1 MAYPLR
7 VIRLG
12 LWLLRRERASGEWR
26 VLLLA
31 LIIGV
36 GSVSTTGFL
45 GDRLKRAMSEQGAG
59 FLGADLLVTSPRP
72 IEDWPAPA
80 AATGTLAG
88 SSLATSRALEF
99 ASMVSR
105 GDAFQ
110 LATLRAVDANYPV
123 RGVVRIA
130 ERPFEPGVPR
140 PAQPPPG
147 AIYVEPSLLPLLSAS
162 VGDSVQIGEA
172 TFRIAGLVA
181 EEPGQ
186 LGGVFGLA
194 PRVFLRADEVE
205 RTRVLQPGSRLTY
218 LYQFAGEP
226 DRLAAFGAALKPT
239 LDSTQRLIGSREG
252 IETLRGAFANADR
265 YIQLT
270 ALISLLLSVAAIAIA
285 AHHHALRHYDQA
297 ALLRCFGA
305 TTGQLRTLYA
315 VQLLTLGLLGSL
327 VGVVIGALMQQALA
341 GLILPDAVTRLP
353 SLGLA
358 PVGVAVASGLLALA
372 GAALPALMRLIRVPP
387 LRVLRRDLPPLP
399 VTAWLG
405 AAVSGSAL
413 LGLIAWYAGDVKL
426 VGVFVGAL
434 AALVGVLILLARL
447 ALVAGRGVQRMAHGP
462 LRFGL
467 AQLLRHRFDST
478 LQLGAFTLALFLV
491 ALLALVRSDLIA
503 GWQQQLPPQAP
514 NYFLVN
520 IAPHQQQAV
529 AAYLSQHRLKAS
541 ALYPMV
547 RGRLVSKNGTPIA
560 ETLPEDARDSNT
572 LRRELNLTWTATLPA
587 NNTILAG
594 RWHGERSAAASVKG
608 MPKVGNPLSA
618 KADAEL
624 TPPAGAPLLRSD
636 PSAAPVKGT
645 PAGAPLLRSDPSAA
659 LSVESGM
666 AERLNLAIGDQLAFQ
681 IGDQTIAARITSIRS
696 VKWDS
701 MQPNFFVIFA
711 PGQLDALPAS
721 FIASVY
727 VPPDATGVLPG
738 FVKAFPG
745 ITVLAL
751 DKLIANIEAVFAQII
766 GAIQLLL
773 GFLLAAG
780 MAVVVATLLASL
792 DARQQEAVLLR
803 TLGAQRAYLA
813 KGLWS
818 EFIALGL
825 LAGLLA
831 SACAEIAMA
840 LIADRLFELPLR
852 LHPWLWL
859 ALPLGGALL
868 VGMSGWL
875 TTRHIIRV
883 PPMQSI
889 RALG

>member
-1 MAYPLR
+1 MR
-7 VIRLG
+7 FMRLG
-12 LWLLRRERASGEWR
+12 LWLLRRERSSGEWR

-45 GDRLKRAMSEQGAG
+45 GDRLKRAMGEQGAS
-59 FLGADLLVTSPRP
+59 FLGADLLVTSPRA
-72 IEDWPAPA
+72 IESWPAPSTPNIPA
-80 AATGTLAG
+80 KS
-88 SSLATSRALEF
+88 SSLSTSQALEF
-99 ASMVSR
+99 SSMVAK

-110 LATLRAVDANYPV
+110 LATLRAVDAAYPL
-123 RGVVRIA
+123 RGTVRIA
-130 ERPFEPGVPR
+130 PQPFAESTAR
-140 PAQPPPG
+140 PALPPPG
-147 AIYVEPSLLPLLSAS
+147 AIYVAPDLLPLLSAN

-172 TFRIAGLVA
+172 SFTIAGVVA

-194 PRVFLRADEVE
+194 PRVFMRADEVE
-205 RTRVLQPGSRLTY
+205 RTHVLQPGSRVTY

-226 DRLAAFGAALKPT
+226 DQLTAFSATLKPT

-252 IETLRGAFANADR
+252 VETLRGAFANADR

-285 AHHHALRHYDQA
+285 AHRHALRHYDQA
-297 ALLRCFGA
+297 ALMRCMGA
-305 TTGQLRTLYA
+305 TTAQLRTLYA
-315 VQLLTLGLLGSL
+315 VQLLTLGVLGSL
-327 VGVVIGALMQQALA
+327 IGVAIGALMQQALA
-341 GLILPDAVTRLP
+341 LLILPDAATRLP

-358 PVGVAVASGLLALA
+358 PVGIAVVSGLLALA
-372 GAALPALMRLIRVPP
+372 GASLPALMRLIRVPP

-399 VTAWLG
+399 LGAWIS
-405 AAVSGSAL
+405 AAVSGSTL
-413 LGLIAWYAGDVKL
+413 LLLIAWYAGDAKL

-434 AALVGVLILLARL
+434 AGLVLVLTLLARL
-447 ALVAGRGVQRMAHGP
+447 ALFAGRGVQRLSHGP
-462 LRFGL
+462 VRFGL

-503 GWQQQLPPQAP
+503 GWQQQLPPEAP

-520 IAPHQQQAV
+520 IAPYQQAAV
-529 AAYLSQHRLKAS
+529 ANYLSQHQLKAS
-541 ALYPMV
+541 ELYPMV
-547 RGRLVSKNGTPIA
+547 RGRLTTKNGVPIA
-560 ETLPEDARDSNT
+560 TTLPPELRDSNT

-587 NNTILAG
+587 NNAILSG
-594 RWHGERSAAASVKG
+594 QWHGNPRDSAI
-608 MPKVGNPLSA
+608 
-618 KADAEL
+618 
-624 TPPAGAPLLRSD
+624 
-636 PSAAPVKGT
+636 
-645 PAGAPLLRSDPSAA
+645 
-659 LSVESGM
+659 SVESGM
-666 AERLNLAIGDQLAFQ
+666 AERLNLAVGDTLGFQVGDQILTAP
-681 IGDQTIAARITSIRS
+681 ITSIRS

-711 PGQLDALPAS
+711 PGQLDALPAAA
-721 FIASVY
+721 IASVY
-727 VPPDATGVLPG
+727 VPPGASSMLPG

-745 ITVLAL
+745 VTVLAL
-751 DKLIANIEAVFAQII
+751 DKLIANIEAVFDQII

-780 MAVVVATLLASL
+780 MAVVIATLLASL
-792 DARQQEAVLLR
+792 DARQLEAVLLR

-813 KGLWS
+813 KSLWS
-818 EFIALGL
+818 EFLALGL

-840 LIADRLFELPLR
+840 LISDRLFELPAR

-859 ALPLGGALL
+859 ALPLAGALL

-875 TTRHIIRV
+875 TTRHITRV

>member
-1 MAYPLR
+1 MRFLRKGRCAAAGYPPAYPLR
-7 VIRLG
+7 VLRLG
-12 LWLLRRERASGEWR
+12 LWLLRRERSSGEWR

-31 LIIGV
+31 LVIGV

-45 GDRLKRAMSEQGAG
+45 GDRLKRAMGEQGAS

-72 IEDWPAPA
+72 IESWPALTPTRSR
-80 AATGTLAG
+80 TGAL
-88 SSLATSRALEF
+88 SSSQALEF
-99 ASMVSR
+99 PSMLAK

-110 LATLRAVDANYPV
+110 LATLRAVDAAYPL

-130 ERPFEPGVPR
+130 SQTFAESSPR
-140 PAQPPPG
+140 PAQPLPG
-147 AIYVEPSLLPLLSAS
+147 SIYVAPDLLSLLSAK

-172 TFRIAGLVA
+172 SFTIAGVVA

-194 PRVFLRADEVE
+194 PRVFMRADEIE
-205 RTRVLQPGSRLTY
+205 RTRVLQPGSRVTY

-226 DRLAAFGAALKPT
+226 DQLTAFGAALKPT

-252 IETLRGAFANADR
+252 VETLRGAFANADR

-285 AHHHALRHYDQA
+285 AHRHALRHYDQA
-297 ALLRCFGA
+297 ALLRCMGA
-305 TTGQLRTLYA
+305 TTAQLRTLYA
-315 VQLLTLGLLGSL
+315 AQLLTLGVLGSL
-327 VGVVIGALMQQALA
+327 VGVAVGAMMQQALA
-341 GLILPDAVTRLP
+341 LLILPDAVTRLP
-353 SLGLA
+353 TLGLA
-358 PVGVAVASGLLALA
+358 PVGIAIVSGLLALA
-372 GAALPALMRLIRVPP
+372 GASLPALLRLIRVPP

-399 VTAWLG
+399 LGAWIS
-405 AAVSGSAL
+405 AAVSGTAL
-413 LGLIAWYAGDVKL
+413 LLLIAWYAGDAKL

-434 AALVGVLILLARL
+434 AGLVLVLTLLARL
-447 ALVAGRGVQRMAHGP
+447 ALFAGRGVQRLSHGP
-462 LRFGL
+462 VRFGL
-467 AQLLRHRFDST
+467 TQLLRHRFDST

-491 ALLALVRSDLIA
+491 ALLALVRSDLIE
-503 GWQQQLPPQAP
+503 GWRQQLPPEAP

-529 AAYLSQHRLKAS
+529 ADYLSQHHLKAS
-541 ALYPMV
+541 DIYPMV
-547 RGRLVSKNGTPIA
+547 RGRLTTKNGTPIA
-560 ETLPEDARDSNT
+560 STLPPESRDSNT

-587 NNTILAG
+587 NNAVLAG
-594 RWHGERSAAASVKG
+594 RWHGTRNA
-608 MPKVGNPLSA
+608 
-618 KADAEL
+618 
-624 TPPAGAPLLRSD
+624 
-636 PSAAPVKGT
+636 AAPVKGT
-645 PAGAPLLRSDPSAA
+645 PVGTPARGTPPDTRPSGGLGAAPLLHSDPSTEI
-659 LSVESGM
+659 SVESGM
-666 AERLNLAIGDQLAFQ
+666 AERLNLAVGDTLGFQ
-681 IGDQTIAARITSIRS
+681 IGDQTLAARITSIRS

-711 PGQLDALPAS
+711 PGQLDALPAAS
-721 FIASVY
+721 IASVY
-727 VPPDATGVLPG
+727 VPPGASGMLPG

-751 DKLIANIEAVFAQII
+751 DKLITNIEAVFDQII

-780 MAVVVATLLASL
+780 MAVVIATLLASL

-803 TLGAQRAYLA
+803 TLGAQHAYLA
-813 KGLWS
+813 KSLWS
-818 EFIALGL
+818 EFLALGL

-840 LIADRLFELPLR
+840 LISDRLFELPAR

-859 ALPLGGALL
+859 ALPLAGALL
-868 VGMSGWL
+868 IGMSGWL
-875 TTRHIIRV
+875 TTRHITRV

-889 RALG
+889 RALN

>member
-1 MAYPLR
+1 MRFL
-7 VIRLG
+7 RLG
-12 LWLLRRERASGEWR
+12 LWLLRRERSNGEWR

-45 GDRLKRAMSEQGAG
+45 GDRLKRAMSDQGAG

-72 IEDWPAPA
+72 ITHWP
-80 AATGTLAG
+80 TLP
-88 SSLATSRALEF
+88 SKSRTLKPSPLAMSQALEF
-99 ASMVSR
+99 TSMVAK

-110 LATLRAVDANYPV
+110 LASLRAVDSAYPL
-123 RGVVRIA
+123 RGSVRIA
-130 ERPFEPGVPR
+130 PQPFAASTPR

-147 AIYVEPSLLPLLSAS
+147 SIYVAPDLLPLLSAS
-162 VGDSVQIGEA
+162 VGDRVQIGDA
-172 TFRIAGLVA
+172 RFTIAGVVA

-186 LGGVFGLA
+186 LGGVFGFA
-194 PRVFLRADEVE
+194 PRVFMRADEVE
-205 RTRVLQPGSRLTY
+205 KTRVLQPGSRVTY
-218 LYQFAGEP
+218 LYQFAGKP
-226 DRLAAFGAALKPT
+226 DQVAAFSAALKPT

-252 IETLRGAFANADR
+252 VETLRGAFANADR

-285 AHHHALRHYDQA
+285 AHRHALRHYDQA

-305 TTGQLRTLYA
+305 TTPQLRTLYA

-327 VGVVIGALMQQALA
+327 IGVAIGALMQQALA
-341 GLILPDAVTRLP
+341 LLVLPDAVTRLP
-353 SLGLA
+353 TLGLA
-358 PVGVAVASGLLALA
+358 PVGAAVASGLLALA
-372 GAALPALMRLIRVPP
+372 GASLPALMRLIRVPP

-399 VTAWLG
+399 LTAWLS
-405 AAVSGSAL
+405 AALSGSAL
-413 LGLIAWYAGDVKL
+413 LLLIAWYAGDARL
-426 VGVFVGAL
+426 VGLFVGAL
-434 AALVGVLILLARL
+434 AALVAVLALLARL
-447 ALVAGRGVQRMAHGP
+447 ALFAGRGVQRMAHGP

-503 GWQQQLPPQAP
+503 GWRQQLPPDAP

-520 IAPHQQQAV
+520 IAPFQQQPV
-529 AAYLSQHRLKAS
+529 AAYLAQHHLKAS

-547 RGRLVSKNGTPIA
+547 RGRLTTRNGEPIA
-560 ETLPEDARDSNT
+560 STLPPDARDSNS

-587 NNTILAG
+587 NNVVLSG
-594 RWHGERSAAASVKG
+594 HWHGNRNVPEI
-608 MPKVGNPLSA
+608 
-618 KADAEL
+618 
-624 TPPAGAPLLRSD
+624 
-636 PSAAPVKGT
+636 
-645 PAGAPLLRSDPSAA
+645 
-659 LSVESGM
+659 SVESGM
-666 AERLNLAIGDQLAFQ
+666 AERLHLALGDQLGFRV
-681 IGDQTIAARITSIRS
+681 GDQTISARITSIRS

-721 FIASVY
+721 SIASVY
-727 VPPDATGVLPG
+727 VPPDAASVLPG
-738 FVKAFPG
+738 FVKTFPG
-745 ITVLAL
+745 VTVLAL
-751 DKLIANIEAVFAQII
+751 DKLIANLTAVFDQII

-780 MAVVVATLLASL
+780 MAVVIATLLSSL

-813 KGLWS
+813 TSLWS
-818 EFIALGL
+818 EFLALGL

-840 LIADRLFELPLR
+840 LIAQRLFELPLH
-852 LHPWLWL
+852 LHPWLWI
-859 ALPLGGALL
+859 ALPLAGALL
-868 VGMSGWL
+868 VGTSGWL
-875 TTRHIIRV
+875 TTRHITRV

-889 RALG
+889 RALN

>member
-1 MAYPLR
+1 MSFA
-7 VIRLG
+7 RLG

-45 GDRLKRAMSEQGAG
+45 GDRLKRAMSEQGAS

-72 IEDWPAPA
+72 IEDWPV
-80 AATGTLAG
+80 LAVTK
-88 SSLATSRALEF
+88 SARTASPLARSQALEF
-99 ASMVSR
+99 PSMLAK

-110 LATLRAVDANYPV
+110 LATLRAVDASYPLRGSV
-123 RGVVRIA
+123 RVA
-130 ERPFEPGVPR
+130 DRPFAAGTAR

-147 AIYVEPSLLPLLSAS
+147 MIYVAPDLLPLLSAK
-162 VGDSVQIGEA
+162 VGDRVQIGEA
-172 TFRIAGLVA
+172 RFTIAGIVA

-194 PRVFLRADEVE
+194 PRVFMRADEVAK
-205 RTRVLQPGSRLTY
+205 TRVLQPGSRMTY
-218 LYQFAGEP
+218 LYQFAGDP
-226 DRLAAFGAALKPT
+226 AQLAAFGAALKSR

-252 IETLRGAFANADR
+252 VETLRGAFANADR

-285 AHHHALRHYDQA
+285 AHRHALRHYDQA

-305 TTGQLRTLYA
+305 TTAQLRTLYA

-327 VGVVIGALMQQALA
+327 IGVAIGALMQQALA
-341 GLILPDAVTRLP
+341 LLVLPDAVTRLP

-358 PVGVAVASGLLALA
+358 PVGAAVFSGLLALA
-372 GAALPALMRLIRVPP
+372 GASLPALMRLVRVPP

-399 VTAWLG
+399 AAAWLS
-405 AAVSGSAL
+405 AAISGSAL
-413 LGLIAWYAGDVKL
+413 LLLIAWYAGNARL
-426 VGVFVGAL
+426 IGVFVGAL
-434 AALVGVLILLARL
+434 AGLIAVLALLARL
-447 ALVAGRGVQRMAHGP
+447 ALAAGRVVQKMSHGP
-462 LRFGL
+462 VRFGL

-503 GWQQQLPPQAP
+503 GWRQQLPPDAP
-514 NYFLVN
+514 NYFLIN
-520 IAPHQQQAV
+520 IAPAQQPSV
-529 AAYLSQHRLKAS
+529 AAYLSQHHLKAS

-547 RGRLVSKNGTPIA
+547 RGRLTTRNGTPIA
-560 ETLPEDARDSNT
+560 STLPPDARDANS

-587 NNTILAG
+587 NNAVLAG
-594 RWHGERSAAASVKG
+594 HWHGDRRV
-608 MPKVGNPLSA
+608 
-618 KADAEL
+618 AEI
-624 TPPAGAPLLRSD
+624 
-636 PSAAPVKGT
+636 
-645 PAGAPLLRSDPSAA
+645 
-659 LSVESGM
+659 SVESGM
-666 AERLNLAIGDQLAFQ
+666 AERLHLALGDQLGFQ
-681 IGDQTIAARITSIRS
+681 VGDQTLAARITSIRS

-721 FIASVY
+721 SIASLY
-727 VPPDATGVLPG
+727 VPPDAAGVLPG
-738 FVKAFPG
+738 FIKTFPG

-751 DKLIANIEAVFAQII
+751 DRLIANLEAVFDQII

-780 MAVVVATLLASL
+780 MAVVIATLLASL

-813 KGLWS
+813 KSLWS
-818 EFIALGL
+818 EFLALGL

-840 LIADRLFELPLR
+840 LIAQRLFELPLR
-852 LHPWLWL
+852 LHPWLWI
-859 ALPLGGALL
+859 ALPVAGALL

-875 TTRHIIRV
+875 TTRHITRV

-889 RALG
+889 RALN

>member
-1 MAYPLR
+1 MNFA
-7 VIRLG
+7 RLG

-36 GSVSTTGFL
+36 GSVATTGFL

-59 FLGADLLVTSPRP
+59 FLGADLLVSSPRP
-72 IEDWPAPA
+72 IAGWPQH
-80 AATGTLAG
+80 T
-88 SSLATSRALEF
+88 LATSSAIEF
-99 ASMVSR
+99 TSMVAKD
-105 GDAFQ
+105 DAFQ
-110 LATLRAVDANYPV
+110 LATLRAVDAAYPL
-123 RGVVRIA
+123 RGSVRIA
-130 ERPFEPGVPR
+130 ARPFEPGTVR

-147 AIYVEPSLLPLLSAS
+147 SIYVDASLLPLLNAQ
-162 VGDSVQIGEA
+162 VGDRVQIGE
-172 TFRIAGLVA
+172 TRFSIAGVVA

-194 PRVFLRADEVE
+194 PRVFLRADEMAA
-205 RTRVLQPGSRLTY
+205 TRVLQPGSRVSY
-218 LYQFAGEP
+218 LYQFAGEARP
-226 DRLAAFGAALKPT
+226 LAAFSAALKPT
-239 LDSTQRLIGSREG
+239 LDRTQRLIGSREG
-252 IETLRGAFANADR
+252 VETVRGAFANADR

-285 AHHHALRHYDQA
+285 AHRHALRHYDQA
-297 ALLRCFGA
+297 ALLRCMGA
-305 TTGQLRTLYA
+305 TTAQLRTLYS

-327 VGVVIGALMQQALA
+327 LGVAIGAAMQQVLALMV
-341 GLILPDAVTRLP
+341 LPDAATRLP
-353 SLGLA
+353 ALGIT
-358 PVGVAVASGLLALA
+358 PIGVALVSGLLALA
-372 GAALPALMRLIRVPP
+372 GASLPALMRLIRVSP
-387 LRVLRRDLPPLP
+387 LRVLRRELPPLP
-399 VTAWLG
+399 LAAWISVG
-405 AAVSGSAL
+405 ASATAL
-413 LGLIAWYAGDVKL
+413 LALVTWVAGDAKL
-426 VGVFVGAL
+426 VAVFVGAL
-434 AALVGVLILLARL
+434 AGLTGVLILLARL
-447 ALVAGRGVQRMAHGP
+447 ALLGGQAVQKLSHGP

-478 LQLGAFTLALFLV
+478 VQLGAFTLALFLI
-491 ALLALVRSDLIA
+491 ALLALVRSDLIDSWRA
-503 GWQQQLPPQAP
+503 QLPPDAP

-520 IAPHQQQAV
+520 IAPQQQADV
-529 AAYLSQHRLKAS
+529 AAFLQQHQLQAS

-547 RGRLVSKNGTPIA
+547 RGRLVSKNGSPIA
-560 ETLPEDARDSNT
+560 TTLPPESRNNAS
-572 LRRELNLTWTATLPA
+572 LRRELNLTWTASLPA
-587 NNTILAG
+587 NNAVLAG
-594 RWHGERSAAASVKG
+594 EWHGNQRGAAI
-608 MPKVGNPLSA
+608 
-618 KADAEL
+618 
-624 TPPAGAPLLRSD
+624 
-636 PSAAPVKGT
+636 
-645 PAGAPLLRSDPSAA
+645 
-659 LSVESGM
+659 SVESGM
-666 AERLNLAIGDQLAFQ
+666 AEQLNLAIGDTLGFQ
-681 IGDQTIAARITSIRS
+681 VGDQMLSARIGSIRS

-721 FIASVY
+721 SIASVH
-727 VPPDATGVLPG
+727 VPANQTSVLPG

-751 DKLIANIEAVFAQII
+751 DKVIANIEAVFAQVI

-813 KGLWS
+813 KSLWS

-840 LIADRLFELPLR
+840 LIAHRLFELPVR

-859 ALPLGGALL
+859 ALPAAGALL
-868 VGMSGWL
+868 VGTSGWL
-875 TTRHIIRV
+875 TTRHITRV

-889 RALG
+889 RALN

>member
-1 MAYPLR
+1 MTFL
-7 VIRLG
+7 RLG
-12 LWLLRRERASGEWR
+12 LWLLRRERSSGEWR

-45 GDRLKRAMSEQGAG
+45 GDRLKRAMSDQGAS

-72 IEDWPAPA
+72 IETWP
-80 AATGTLAG
+80 TFSVKKNVLTTR
-88 SSLATSRALEF
+88 SLATSRALEF
-99 ASMVSR
+99 PSMLAK

-110 LATLRAVDANYPV
+110 LATLRAVDAAYPL
-123 RGVVRIA
+123 RGTVRIA
-130 ERPFEPGVPR
+130 DRPFATGTAR

-147 AIYVEPSLLPLLSAS
+147 EIYVAPDLLPLLSAN
-162 VGDSVQIGEA
+162 VGDRVQIGEA
-172 TFRIAGLVA
+172 SFTIAGVVA

-194 PRVFLRADEVE
+194 PRVFMRADEVE
-205 RTRVLQPGSRLTY
+205 KTNVLQPGSRVTH

-226 DRLAAFGAALKPT
+226 DRLTAFIAALKPT

-252 IETLRGAFANADR
+252 VETLRGAFANADR

-285 AHHHALRHYDQA
+285 AHRHALRHYDQA

-305 TTGQLRTLYA
+305 TTAQLRTLYA
-315 VQLLTLGLLGSL
+315 VQLLMLGLLGSL
-327 VGVVIGALMQQALA
+327 LGVAIGAMMQQALA
-341 GLILPDAVTRLP
+341 LLVLPDAATRLP
-353 SLGLA
+353 PLGLA
-358 PVGVAVASGLLALA
+358 PVGAAIASGLLALA
-372 GAALPALMRLIRVPP
+372 GASLPALMRLIRVPP

-399 VTAWLG
+399 LAAWFS

-413 LGLIAWYAGDVKL
+413 LLLIAWYAGDAKL

-434 AALVGVLILLARL
+434 VGLIVVLTLLARL
-447 ALVAGRGVQRMAHGP
+447 ALFAGRGVQRMAHGP
-462 LRFGL
+462 VRFGL

-503 GWQQQLPPQAP
+503 GWRQQLPPQAP

-520 IAPHQQQAV
+520 IAPYQQQPV
-529 AAYLSQHRLKAS
+529 ANFLSQHHLKAS

-547 RGRLVSKNGTPIA
+547 RGRLTTRNGAPIA
-560 ETLPEDARDSNT
+560 STLPPDARDSNS

-587 NNTILAG
+587 NNAVLSG
-594 RWHGERSAAASVKG
+594 HWHGNRNVPEI
-608 MPKVGNPLSA
+608 
-618 KADAEL
+618 
-624 TPPAGAPLLRSD
+624 
-636 PSAAPVKGT
+636 
-645 PAGAPLLRSDPSAA
+645 
-659 LSVESGM
+659 SVESGM
-666 AERLNLAIGDQLAFQ
+666 AERLHLALGDRLGFQ
-681 IGDQTIAARITSIRS
+681 VGDQTVSARITSLRS

-721 FIASVY
+721 SIASVY
-727 VPPDATGVLPG
+727 VPPGAASVLPG
-738 FVKAFPG
+738 FVKTFPG
-745 ITVLAL
+745 VTVLAL
-751 DKLIANIEAVFAQII
+751 DKLIANIEAVFDQII

-780 MAVVVATLLASL
+780 MAVVIATLLASL

-803 TLGAQRAYLA
+803 TLGAQRSYLA
-813 KGLWS
+813 KALWS
-818 EFIALGL
+818 EFLALGW

-840 LIADRLFELPLR
+840 LISDRLFGLPVR

-859 ALPLGGALL
+859 ALPLSGALL

-875 TTRHIIRV
+875 TTRHITRV

-889 RALG
+889 RELG

>member
-1 MAYPLR
+1 MNVL
-7 VIRLG
+7 RLG

-45 GDRLKRAMSEQGAG
+45 GDRLKRAMGEQGAR

-72 IEDWPAPA
+72 IDTWPPHTLR
-80 AATGTLAG
+80 TGT
-88 SSLATSRALEF
+88 ALEF
-99 ASMVSR
+99 SSMVSR
-105 GDAFQ
+105 GEAFQ
-110 LATLRAVDANYPV
+110 LATLRAVDASYPL
-123 RGVVRIA
+123 RGMVRIA
-130 ERPFEPGVPR
+130 ERPFEAGTPR

-147 AIYVEPSLLPLLSAS
+147 SIFVDHALLPLLKTQ
-162 VGDSVQIGEA
+162 VGDTVQIGEA
-172 TFRIAGLVA
+172 TFRIAGIVA

-194 PRVFLRADEVE
+194 PRVFLRADEVAQ
-205 RTRVLQPGSRLTY
+205 TRVLQAGSRLTW

-226 DRLAAFGAALKPT
+226 EPLAAFAAALKPA

-252 IETLRGAFANADR
+252 VETLRGAFANMDR

-285 AHHHALRHYDQA
+285 AHRHALRHYDQA

-305 TTGQLRTLYA
+305 TTAQLRMLYA
-315 VQLLTLGLLGSL
+315 VQLLTLGVLGSL
-327 VGVVIGALMQQALA
+327 SGVAIGAAMQQVLA
-341 GLILPDAVTRLP
+341 GLILPDTLARLP
-353 SLGLA
+353 ALGLA
-358 PVGVAVASGLLALA
+358 PVGIAVVSGLLALA

-387 LRVLRRDLPPLP
+387 LRVLRRELPPLP
-399 VTAWLG
+399 LAAWIS
-405 AAVSGSAL
+405 AAVSGTAML
-413 LGLIAWYAGDVKL
+413 ILIAWYAGDAKL

-434 AALVGVLILLARL
+434 AALVALLMLLARL
-447 ALVAGRGVQRMAHGP
+447 ALLAGHSVQRMAHGP

-491 ALLALVRSDLIA
+491 ALLALVRSDLVA
-503 GWQQQLPPQAP
+503 SWRQQLPPQAP

-520 IAPHQQQAV
+520 IAPQQQDAV
-529 AAYLSQHRLKAS
+529 AAYLAQHRLQAS

-547 RGRLVSKNGTPIA
+547 RGRLVEKNGAPIA
-560 ETLPEDARDSNT
+560 ATLPPGARDDNT
-572 LRRELNLTWTATLPA
+572 LRRELNLTWTAILPA
-587 NNTILAG
+587 SNTVLAG
-594 RWHGERSAAASVKG
+594 RWHGTRSAAGISI
-608 MPKVGNPLSA
+608 
-618 KADAEL
+618 
-624 TPPAGAPLLRSD
+624 
-636 PSAAPVKGT
+636 
-645 PAGAPLLRSDPSAA
+645 
-659 LSVESGM
+659 ESGM
-666 AERLNLAIGDQLAFQ
+666 AERLGLELGDTLGFQVGDQAL
-681 IGDQTIAARITSIRS
+681 TARITSLRS

-711 PGQLDALPAS
+711 PGQLDNFPAS
-721 FIASVY
+721 AIASVY
-727 VPPDATGVLPG
+727 VPPGNSDVLPG
-738 FVKAFPG
+738 FVKTFPG

-751 DKLIANIEAVFAQII
+751 DKLIAHIEAVFAQII

-803 TLGAQRAYLA
+803 TLGAQRAYLV

-825 LAGLLA
+825 LAGLIA
-831 SACAEIAMA
+831 SACADIAMA
-840 LIADRLFELPLR
+840 LIAHRLFELPPR
-852 LHPWLWL
+852 PHPWLWL
-859 ALPLGGALL
+859 ALPVSGALL

-875 TTRHIIRV
+875 TTRSVTRV
-883 PPMQSI
+883 PPLQSM
-889 RALG
+889 RALN

>member
-1 MAYPLR
+1 MIF
-7 VIRLG
+7 IRLG

-72 IEDWPAPA
+72 IADWPALPIENSAPA
-80 AATGTLAG
+80 
-88 SSLATSRALEF
+88 LATSQALEF

-110 LATLRAVDANYPV
+110 LATLRAVDAAYPV

-130 ERPFEPGVPR
+130 DRPFEPGVPR

-172 TFRIAGLVA
+172 SFRIAGVVA

-205 RTRVLQPGSRLTY
+205 TTRVLQPGSRLTY

-226 DRLAAFGAALKPT
+226 DQLAAFGAALKPT

-305 TTGQLRTLYA
+305 TTAQLRTLYA

-327 VGVVIGALMQQALA
+327 AGVVIGALMQQALA

-399 VTAWLG
+399 VAAWLG

-426 VGVFVGAL
+426 VGIFVGAL
-434 AALVGVLILLARL
+434 TALVGVLILLARL

-514 NYFLVN
+514 NHFLVN

-587 NNTILAG
+587 NNVVLAG
-594 RWHGERSAAASVKG
+594 RWHGERSAGNDPSPAPVKG

-624 TPPAGAPLLRSD
+624 APPVGTPLLRSD
-636 PSAAPVKGT
+636 PSAEI
-645 PAGAPLLRSDPSAA
+645 
-659 LSVESGM
+659 SVESGM
-666 AERLNLAIGDQLAFQ
+666 AERLNLAVGDQLGFQ
-681 IGDQTIAARITSIRS
+681 IGDQTLAARITSLRS

-721 FIASVY
+721 AIASVY
-727 VPPDATGVLPG
+727 VPPGATGVLPG

-840 LIADRLFELPLR
+840 LIADRLFDLPLR
-852 LHPWLWL
+852 PHPWLWL
-859 ALPLGGALL
+859 ALPLAGALL

-875 TTRHIIRV
+875 TTRHITRV

>member
-1 MAYPLR
+1 MTFL
-7 VIRLG
+7 RLG

-31 LIIGV
+31 LVIGV

-45 GDRLKRAMSEQGAG
+45 GDRIKRAMSEQGAS

-72 IEDWPAPA
+72 IETWPAHSLR
-80 AATGTLAG
+80 T
-88 SSLATSRALEF
+88 SSALEF

-110 LATLRAVDANYPV
+110 LATLRAVDAAYPL
-123 RGVVRIA
+123 RGSVRIA
-130 ERPFEPGVPR
+130 ERPFEAGAPR
-140 PAQPPPG
+140 PALPPPG
-147 AIYVEPSLLPLLSAS
+147 AVYADQELLTLLNAQ
-162 VGDSVQIGEA
+162 VGDAVQIGEA
-172 TFRIAGLVA
+172 TFRIAGVVI

-186 LGGVFGLA
+186 LGGVFGFA
-194 PRVFLRADEVE
+194 PRVFMRTDEVAQ
-205 RTRVLQPGSRLTY
+205 TKVLQPGSRLTY
-218 LYQFAGEP
+218 LYQFSGEP
-226 DRLAAFGAALKPT
+226 ARLAAFSGALKT
-239 LDSTQRLIGSREG
+239 RLDSTQRLIGSREG
-252 IETLRGAFANADR
+252 VETLRGAFSNADR
-265 YIQLT
+265 YLQLT

-285 AHHHALRHYDQA
+285 AHRHALRHYDQA
-297 ALLRCFGA
+297 ALMRCMGA
-305 TTGQLRTLYA
+305 TTAQLRVLYA

-327 VGVVIGALMQQALA
+327 AGVAIGALMQQALA
-341 GLILPDAVTRLP
+341 GLILPEAFTRLP
-353 SLGLA
+353 ALGAA
-358 PVGVAVASGLLALA
+358 PVGVAIVSGLLALT
-372 GAALPALMRLIRVPP
+372 GASLPALMRLIRVPP

-399 VTAWLG
+399 VAAWIS

-413 LGLIAWYAGDVKL
+413 LVLIAWYAGDAKL
-426 VGVFVGAL
+426 VGIFVGAL
-434 AALVGVLILLARL
+434 LALVAVLIGLARL
-447 ALVAGRGVQRMAHGP
+447 ALVAGRAVQKISYGP

-467 AQLLRHRFDST
+467 AQMLRHRLDST

-491 ALLALVRSDLIA
+491 ALLALVRSDLVD
-503 GWQQQLPPQAP
+503 GWRQQLPPQAP
-514 NYFLVN
+514 NHFLVN
-520 IAPHQQQAV
+520 IAPQQQAAV

-541 ALYPMV
+541 TLYPMV
-547 RGRLVSKNGTPIA
+547 RGRLVSTDGQPIA
-560 ETLPEDARDSNT
+560 GTLPPEKRDSNT

-587 NNTILAG
+587 NNAVLAG
-594 RWHGERSAAASVKG
+594 RWHGERRG
-608 MPKVGNPLSA
+608 P
-618 KADAEL
+618 EI
-624 TPPAGAPLLRSD
+624 
-636 PSAAPVKGT
+636 
-645 PAGAPLLRSDPSAA
+645 
-659 LSVESGM
+659 SVESGM
-666 AERLNLAIGDQLAFQ
+666 AERLNLALGDTLGFQ
-681 IGDQTIAARITSIRS
+681 VGDQTLAARITSIRS

-711 PGQLDALPAS
+711 PGQLDDLPAS
-721 FIASVY
+721 SIASVY
-727 VPPDATGVLPG
+727 VPPGATGVLPG
-738 FVKAFPG
+738 FVKTFPG

-818 EFIALGL
+818 EFIALGV

-831 SACAEIAMA
+831 SVCAEIAMA
-840 LIADRLFELPLR
+840 LIADRLFDLPLR

-859 ALPLGGALL
+859 ALPTAGALL

-875 TTRHIIRV
+875 TTRHITRV

-889 RALG
+889 RELG

>member
-1 MAYPLR
+1 MRFLG
-7 VIRLG
+7 LG
-12 LWLLRRERASGEWR
+12 LWLLLRERASGEWR

-36 GSVSTTGFL
+36 GSVATTGFL
-45 GDRLKRAMSEQGAG
+45 GDRLKRAMSEQGAS

-72 IEDWPAPA
+72 ITTWPTTP
-80 AATGTLAG
+80 TKKGRLETRP
-88 SSLATSRALEF
+88 LATSQALEF
-99 ASMVSR
+99 TSMVAK

-110 LATLRAVDANYPV
+110 LATLRAVDAAYPL
-123 RGVVRIA
+123 RGSVRIA
-130 ERPFEPGVPR
+130 PRPFAASTPQ

-147 AIYVEPSLLPLLSAS
+147 AIFVAPDVLPLLSAS
-162 VGDSVQIGEA
+162 VGDRVQIGEA
-172 TFRIAGLVA
+172 QFTIAGVVA

-194 PRVFLRADEVE
+194 PRVFLRADEVAQ
-205 RTRVLQPGSRLTY
+205 TRVLQPGSRVTY
-218 LYQFAGEP
+218 LYEFAGEP
-226 DRLAAFGAALKPT
+226 EQLTAFSAALKPA

-252 IETLRGAFANADR
+252 VETLRGAFANADR

-285 AHHHALRHYDQA
+285 AHRHALRHYDQA

-305 TTGQLRTLYA
+305 TTAQLRTLYA

-327 VGVVIGALMQQALA
+327 LGVAIGAMMQQALA
-341 GLILPDAVTRLP
+341 LLVLPDAATRLP
-353 SLGLA
+353 ALGLA
-358 PVGVAVASGLLALA
+358 PVGVAIVSGLLALA
-372 GAALPALMRLIRVPP
+372 GASLPALVRLIRVPP

-399 VTAWLG
+399 VGAWIS

-413 LGLIAWYAGDVKL
+413 LLLIAWYAGDAKL

-434 AALVGVLILLARL
+434 AGLIAVLALLARL
-447 ALVAGRGVQRMAHGP
+447 ALFAGRGVQRMAHGP
-462 LRFGL
+462 VRFGL

-503 GWQQQLPPQAP
+503 GWRQQLPPQAP

-520 IAPHQQQAV
+520 IAPYQQEAV
-529 AAYLSQHRLKAS
+529 AAYLSQHHLKAS

-547 RGRLVSKNGTPIA
+547 RGRLTTKNGAPIA
-560 ETLPEDARDSNT
+560 STLPEDMRDSNT

-587 NNTILAG
+587 NNTVLAG
-594 RWHGERSAAASVKG
+594 HWHGNRRAAAPVKG
-608 MPKVGNPLSA
+608 MPKAGNPLSA

-624 TPPAGAPLLRSD
+624 APPAGAPLLRSD
-636 PSAAPVKGT
+636 PSAEI
-645 PAGAPLLRSDPSAA
+645 
-659 LSVESGM
+659 SVESGM
-666 AERLNLAIGDQLAFQ
+666 AERLNLVVGDQLGFQ
-681 IGDQTIAARITSIRS
+681 VGDQSLAGRITSLRS

-711 PGQLDALPAS
+711 PGQLDNLPAS
-721 FIASVY
+721 AIASVY
-727 VPPDATGVLPG
+727 VPPGKTNILPG
-738 FVKAFPG
+738 FVRTFPG

-751 DKLIANIEAVFAQII
+751 DKLIANIEAVFDQII

-780 MAVVVATLLASL
+780 MAVVIATLLASL

-818 EFIALGL
+818 EFLALGL

-840 LIADRLFELPLR
+840 LIGDRLFDLPVR
-852 LHPWLWL
+852 LHPWLWFV
-859 ALPLGGALL
+859 LPLAGALL

-875 TTRHIIRV
+875 TTRHITRV

-889 RALG
+889 RALN

>member
-1 MAYPLR
+1 MNF
-7 VIRLG
+7 VRLG

-36 GSVSTTGFL
+36 GSVATTGFL
-45 GDRLKRAMSEQGAG
+45 GDRLKRAMSEQGAS
-59 FLGADLLVTSPRP
+59 FLGADLLVSSPRP
-72 IEDWPAPA
+72 ITRWPQH
-80 AATGTLAG
+80 TLTT
-88 SSLATSRALEF
+88 SSAIEF
-99 ASMVSR
+99 TSMVAK

-110 LATLRAVDANYPV
+110 LATLRAVDAAYPL
-123 RGVVRIA
+123 RGSVRIA
-130 ERPFEPGVPR
+130 ARPFEPGTAR

-147 AIYVEPSLLPLLSAS
+147 AIYVDASLLPLLNAQ
-162 VGDSVQIGEA
+162 VGDRVQIGE
-172 TFRIAGLVA
+172 THFTIAGVVA

-194 PRVFLRADEVE
+194 PRVFLRADAVAQ
-205 RTRVLQPGSRLTY
+205 TRVLQPGSRVSY
-218 LYQFAGEP
+218 LYQFAGDTQP
-226 DRLAAFGAALKPT
+226 LAAFSAALKPT
-239 LDSTQRLIGSREG
+239 LDSTQRRIGSREG
-252 IETLRGAFANADR
+252 VETLRGAFVNADR

-285 AHHHALRHYDQA
+285 AHRHALRHYDQA
-297 ALLRCFGA
+297 ALLRCMGA
-305 TTGQLRTLYA
+305 TTAQLRTLYA

-327 VGVVIGALMQQALA
+327 LGVAIGAAMQHVLALML
-341 GLILPDAVTRLP
+341 LPDAAARLP
-353 SLGLA
+353 ALGAA
-358 PVGVAVASGLLALA
+358 PVGAAMVSGLLALA
-372 GAALPALMRLIRVPP
+372 GASLPALMRLIRVSP
-387 LRVLRRDLPPLP
+387 LRVLRRELPPLP
-399 VTAWLG
+399 LAAWISMT
-405 AAVSGSAL
+405 VSGSAL
-413 LGLIAWYAGDVKL
+413 LMLIAWYAGDVRL

-434 AALVGVLILLARL
+434 TGLVGVLILLARL
-447 ALVAGRGVQRMAHGP
+447 ALLGGRLVQRMSHGP

-478 LQLGAFTLALFLV
+478 VQLGAFTLALFLV

-503 GWQQQLPPQAP
+503 SWRAQLPPDAP

-520 IAPHQQQAV
+520 IAPQQQAAV
-529 AAYLSQHRLKAS
+529 ASFLTQHRLQAS

-547 RGRLVSKNGTPIA
+547 RGRLVSKNGSPIA
-560 ETLPEDARDSNT
+560 ATLPPESRNNPS

-587 NNTILAG
+587 NNTVLAG
-594 RWHGERSAAASVKG
+594 HWHGERRAAA
-608 MPKVGNPLSA
+608 
-618 KADAEL
+618 EI
-624 TPPAGAPLLRSD
+624 
-636 PSAAPVKGT
+636 
-645 PAGAPLLRSDPSAA
+645 
-659 LSVESGM
+659 SVESGM
-666 AERLNLAIGDQLAFQ
+666 AEQLNLAVGDTLGFQ
-681 IGDQTIAARITSIRS
+681 VGDQTLTARISSIRS

-721 FIASVY
+721 SIASVH
-727 VPPDATGVLPG
+727 VPAGKASVLPR

-780 MAVVVATLLASL
+780 MAVVIATLLASL

-813 KGLWS
+813 KSLWS

-840 LIADRLFELPLR
+840 LIAHRLFELPVR

-859 ALPLGGALL
+859 ALPTAGALL
-868 VGMSGWL
+868 VGTSGWL
-875 TTRHIIRV
+875 TTRHITRV

-889 RALG
+889 RALN

>member
-1 MAYPLR
+1 MNF
-7 VIRLG
+7 VRLG

-36 GSVSTTGFL
+36 GSVATTGFL
-45 GDRLKRAMSEQGAG
+45 GDRLKRAMSEQGAS
-59 FLGADLLVTSPRP
+59 FLGADLLVSSPRP
-72 IEDWPAPA
+72 ITRWPQH
-80 AATGTLAG
+80 TLTT
-88 SSLATSRALEF
+88 SSAIEF
-99 ASMVSR
+99 TSMVAK

-110 LATLRAVDANYPV
+110 LATLRAVDAAYPL
-123 RGVVRIA
+123 RGSVRIA
-130 ERPFEPGVPR
+130 ARPFEPGTAR

-147 AIYVEPSLLPLLSAS
+147 AIYVDASLLPLLNAQ
-162 VGDSVQIGEA
+162 VGDRVQIGE
-172 TFRIAGLVA
+172 THFTIAGVVA

-194 PRVFLRADEVE
+194 PRVFLRADAVAQ
-205 RTRVLQPGSRLTY
+205 TRVLQPGSRVSY
-218 LYQFAGEP
+218 LYQFAGDAQP
-226 DRLAAFGAALKPT
+226 LAAFSAALKPT

-252 IETLRGAFANADR
+252 VETLRGAFVNADR

-285 AHHHALRHYDQA
+285 AHRHALRHYDQA
-297 ALLRCFGA
+297 ALLRCMGA
-305 TTGQLRTLYA
+305 TTAQLRTLYA

-327 VGVVIGALMQQALA
+327 LGVAIGAAMQHVLALML
-341 GLILPDAVTRLP
+341 LPDAAARLP
-353 SLGLA
+353 ALGAA
-358 PVGVAVASGLLALA
+358 PVGAAMVSGLLALA
-372 GAALPALMRLIRVPP
+372 GASLPALMRLIRVSP
-387 LRVLRRDLPPLP
+387 LRVLRRELPPLP
-399 VTAWLG
+399 LAAWISMT
-405 AAVSGSAL
+405 VSGSAL
-413 LGLIAWYAGDVKL
+413 LMLIAWYAGDARL

-434 AALVGVLILLARL
+434 TGLVGVLILLARL
-447 ALVAGRGVQRMAHGP
+447 ALLGGRLVQRMSHGP

-478 LQLGAFTLALFLV
+478 VQLGAFTLALFLV

-503 GWQQQLPPQAP
+503 SWRAQLPPDAP

-520 IAPHQQQAV
+520 IAPQQQAAV
-529 AAYLSQHRLKAS
+529 ASFLTQHRLQAS

-547 RGRLVSKNGTPIA
+547 RGRLVSKNGSPIA
-560 ETLPEDARDSNT
+560 ATLPPESRNNPS

-587 NNTILAG
+587 NNTVLAG
-594 RWHGERSAAASVKG
+594 HWHGERRAAA
-608 MPKVGNPLSA
+608 
-618 KADAEL
+618 EI
-624 TPPAGAPLLRSD
+624 
-636 PSAAPVKGT
+636 
-645 PAGAPLLRSDPSAA
+645 
-659 LSVESGM
+659 SVESGM
-666 AERLNLAIGDQLAFQ
+666 AEQLNLVVGDTLGFQ
-681 IGDQTIAARITSIRS
+681 VGDQTLTARISSIRS

-721 FIASVY
+721 SIASVH
-727 VPPDATGVLPG
+727 VPAGKASVLPR

-780 MAVVVATLLASL
+780 MAVVIATLLASL

-813 KGLWS
+813 KSLWS

-840 LIADRLFELPLR
+840 LIAHRLFELPVR

-859 ALPLGGALL
+859 ALPTAGALL
-868 VGMSGWL
+868 VGTSGWL
-875 TTRHIIRV
+875 TTRHITRV

-889 RALG
+889 RALN

>member
-1 MAYPLR
+1 MRFLK
-7 VIRLG
+7 LG
-12 LWLLRRERASGEWR
+12 LWLLRRERSSGEWR

-45 GDRLKRAMSEQGAG
+45 GDRLKRAMSEQGAR

-72 IEDWPAPA
+72 IEAWPMH
-80 AATGTLAG
+80 GLR
-88 SSLATSRALEF
+88 TSHALEF

-110 LATLRAVDANYPV
+110 LATLRAVDAAYPL
-123 RGVVRIA
+123 RGTVRIA
-130 ERPFEPGVPR
+130 GRPFEPGTAR

-147 AIYVEPSLLPLLSAS
+147 AIHVDPQLLPLLNAQ
-162 VGDSVQIGEA
+162 VGDTVQIGAA
-172 TFRIAGLVA
+172 TFRIAGVVT

-205 RTRVLQPGSRLTY
+205 RTRVLQPGSRLSY
-218 LYQFAGEP
+218 LYQFAG
-226 DRLAAFGAALKPT
+226 DAQSLDAFIATLKPA

-252 IETLRGAFANADR
+252 VETLRGAFANMDK

-285 AHHHALRHYDQA
+285 AHRHALRHYDQA

-305 TTGQLRTLYA
+305 TTAQLRTLYA
-315 VQLLTLGLLGSL
+315 VQLLTLGLLGSVL
-327 VGVVIGALMQQALA
+327 GVAIGAVMQQVLA
-341 GLILPDAVTRLP
+341 GLILPDTLARLP

-358 PVGVAVASGLLALA
+358 PVGIAVVSGLLALA

-399 VTAWLG
+399 LSAWIG
-405 AAVSGSAL
+405 AAVSGSIL
-413 LGLIAWYAGDVKL
+413 LALIAWYAGDAKL
-426 VGVFVGAL
+426 VGGFVGAL
-434 AALVGVLILLARL
+434 AALAGVLMLLARL
-447 ALVAGRGVQRMAHGP
+447 ALLAGRGVQTLSHGP

-491 ALLALVRSDLIA
+491 ALLALVRSDLVA
-503 GWQQQLPPQAP
+503 SWRQQLPPQAP

-520 IAPHQQQAV
+520 IAPQQQDAV
-529 AAYLSQHRLKAS
+529 AAHLAQHRLQAS
-541 ALYPMV
+541 AIYPMV
-547 RGRLVSKNGTPIA
+547 RGRLVEKNGRPIA
-560 ETLPEDARDSNT
+560 DTLPPEARDSNT

-587 NNTILAG
+587 NNVVLSG
-594 RWHGERSAAASVKG
+594 SWHGERHAA
-608 MPKVGNPLSA
+608 
-618 KADAEL
+618 DI
-624 TPPAGAPLLRSD
+624 
-636 PSAAPVKGT
+636 
-645 PAGAPLLRSDPSAA
+645 
-659 LSVESGM
+659 SVESGM
-666 AERLNLAIGDQLAFQ
+666 AERLHLALGDTLGFQ
-681 IGDQTIAARITSIRS
+681 IGDQTLAARITSIRS

-711 PGQLDALPAS
+711 PGQLDHLPAS
-721 FIASVY
+721 AIASVY
-727 VPPDATGVLPG
+727 VPPDKSEVLPG
-738 FVKAFPG
+738 FVKTFPG

-803 TLGAQRAYLA
+803 TLGAQRAWLA

-840 LIADRLFELPLR
+840 LLANRLFDLPPR

-859 ALPLGGALL
+859 ALPLAGALL

-875 TTRHIIRV
+875 TTRHITRV

>member
-1 MAYPLR
+1 MKFLK
-7 VIRLG
+7 LG
-12 LWLLRRERASGEWR
+12 LWLLQRERTSGEWR

-31 LIIGV
+31 LVIGV

-45 GDRLKRAMSEQGAG
+45 GDRLKRAMSEQGAS
-59 FLGADLLVTSPRP
+59 FLGADLLVTSPHP
-72 IEDWPAPA
+72 IESWP
-80 AATGTLAG
+80 GLIDH
-88 SSLATSRALEF
+88 SLATSQALEF
-99 ASMVSR
+99 PSMLAR

-110 LATLRAVDANYPV
+110 LATVRAVDAAYPL
-123 RGVVRIA
+123 RGSVRIA
-130 ERPFEPGVPR
+130 PQAFAPSTPR

-147 AIYVEPSLLPLLSAS
+147 SIYIAPDLLPLLEAK
-162 VGDSVQIGEA
+162 VGDRVQIGEA
-172 TFRIAGLVA
+172 SFSIAGVVA

-194 PRVFLRADEVE
+194 PRVFLRADEVAQ
-205 RTRVLQPGSRLTY
+205 THVLQPGSRVSY
-218 LYQFAGEP
+218 LYQFAGQPEQ
-226 DRLAAFGAALKPT
+226 LAAFSAALKPT
-239 LDSTQRLIGSREG
+239 LDSTQRLIGSRDG
-252 IETLRGAFANADR
+252 ADTLRGAFANADR

-285 AHHHALRHYDQA
+285 AHRHALRHYDQA

-305 TTGQLRTLYA
+305 TSGQLRTLYA
-315 VQLLTLGLLGSL
+315 VQLLTLGVLGSL
-327 VGVVIGALMQQALA
+327 LGVAIGALMQQVLAALV
-341 GLILPDAVTRLP
+341 LPDAATRLP
-353 SLGLA
+353 TLGLA
-358 PVGVAVASGLLALA
+358 PVGAAIVSGLLALA
-372 GAALPALMRLIRVPP
+372 GASLPALMRLIRVSP

-399 VTAWLG
+399 LGAWLS
-405 AAVSGSAL
+405 AALSGSAL
-413 LGLIAWYAGDVKL
+413 LLLITWYAGDARL
-426 VGVFVGAL
+426 VAMFVGAL
-434 AALVGVLILLARL
+434 GGLIVVLILLARL
-447 ALVAGRGVQRMAHGP
+447 ALFAGRGVQKMSHGP

-491 ALLALVRSDLIA
+491 ALLALVRSDLVSS
-503 GWQQQLPPQAP
+503 WRQQLPPEAP

-520 IAPHQQQAV
+520 IAPYQQQPV
-529 AAYLSQHRLKAS
+529 ATYLSQHRLKAS

-547 RGRLVSKNGTPIA
+547 RGRLTTKNGAPIA
-560 ETLPEDARDSNT
+560 STLPPEARDSNS
-572 LRRELNLTWTATLPA
+572 LRRELNLTWTAELPA
-587 NNTILAG
+587 NNAVLTG
-594 RWHGERSAAASVKG
+594 TWH
-608 MPKVGNPLSA
+608 
-618 KADAEL
+618 D
-624 TPPAGAPLLRSD
+624 D
-636 PSAAPVKGT
+636 HPSPEI
-645 PAGAPLLRSDPSAA
+645 
-659 LSVESGM
+659 SVESGM
-666 AERLNLAIGDQLAFQ
+666 AERLNLALGDTLGFQVGDQA
-681 IGDQTIAARITSIRS
+681 IAARITSIRS

-711 PGQLDALPAS
+711 PGQLDNLPAS
-721 FIASVY
+721 SIASVY
-727 VPPDATGVLPG
+727 VPPDTSGMLPG

-745 ITVLAL
+745 VTVLAL
-751 DKLIANIEAVFAQII
+751 DKLIANIEAVFDQII

-780 MAVVVATLLASL
+780 MAVVIATLLASL

-813 KGLWS
+813 KSLWS
-818 EFIALGL
+818 EFLVLGL

-840 LIADRLFELPLR
+840 LISDRLFELPAR

-859 ALPLGGALL
+859 VLPLAGSLL

-875 TTRHIIRV
+875 TTRHITRV

>member
-1 MAYPLR
+1 MIYL
-7 VIRLG
+7 RLG

-45 GDRLKRAMSEQGAG
+45 GDRLKRAMSEQGAS

-72 IEDWPAPA
+72 IETWPAPSVKNSKLK
-80 AATGTLAG
+80 T
-88 SSLATSRALEF
+88 SSLATSQALEF
-99 ASMVSR
+99 SSMVAK

-110 LATLRAVDANYPV
+110 LATLRAVDAAYPL
-123 RGVVRIA
+123 RGTVRIA
-130 ERPFEPGVPR
+130 DRPFAAGTPR

-162 VGDSVQIGEA
+162 VGDRVQIGEA
-172 TFRIAGLVA
+172 HFTIAGVVA

-186 LGGVFGLA
+186 LGGVFGFA

-205 RTRVLQPGSRLTY
+205 QTRVLQPGSRLTY
-218 LYQFAGEP
+218 LYQFAGAP
-226 DRLAAFGAALKPT
+226 DQLAAFSAALKST

-252 IETLRGAFANADR
+252 VETLRGAFANADR

-285 AHHHALRHYDQA
+285 AHRHALRHYDQA
-297 ALLRCFGA
+297 ALMRCFGA
-305 TTGQLRTLYA
+305 TTAQLRTLYA

-327 VGVVIGALMQQALA
+327 IGVAIGALMQQALA

-358 PVGVAVASGLLALA
+358 PVGVAVVSGLLALA
-372 GAALPALMRLIRVPP
+372 GASLPALMRLIRVPP

-399 VTAWLG
+399 VAAWIS

-413 LGLIAWYAGDVKL
+413 LVLIAWYAGDAKL

-434 AALVGVLILLARL
+434 AGLIGVLTLLARL

-462 LRFGL
+462 VRFGL

-503 GWQQQLPPQAP
+503 GWRQQLPPQAP

-520 IAPHQQQAV
+520 IAPHQQEAV

-541 ALYPMV
+541 TLYPMV

-560 ETLPEDARDSNT
+560 ETLPEDARDTNT
-572 LRRELNLTWTATLPA
+572 LRRELNLTWTAILPA
-587 NNTILAG
+587 NNAVLAG
-594 RWHGERSAAASVKG
+594 RWHGDQRAA
-608 MPKVGNPLSA
+608 
-618 KADAEL
+618 EI
-624 TPPAGAPLLRSD
+624 
-636 PSAAPVKGT
+636 
-645 PAGAPLLRSDPSAA
+645 
-659 LSVESGM
+659 SVESGM
-666 AERLNLAIGDQLAFQ
+666 AERLNLVVGDQLAFQ
-681 IGDQTIAARITSIRS
+681 VGDQTLAARITSIRS

-721 FIASVY
+721 SIASVY
-727 VPPDATGVLPG
+727 VPPNAAGVLPG
-738 FVKAFPG
+738 FVKTFPG

-751 DKLIANIEAVFAQII
+751 DKLIANIEAVFDRII

-780 MAVVVATLLASL
+780 MAVVIATLLASL

-840 LIADRLFELPLR
+840 LIANRLFELPLH

-859 ALPLGGALL
+859 ALPLAGALL

-875 TTRHIIRV
+875 TTRHITRV

-889 RALG
+889 RELG

>member
-1 MAYPLR
+1 MTFL
-7 VIRLG
+7 RLG

-31 LIIGV
+31 LVIGV

-45 GDRLKRAMSEQGAG
+45 GDRIKRAMSEQGAR

-72 IEDWPAPA
+72 IDAWPGHALR
-80 AATGTLAG
+80 T
-88 SSLATSRALEF
+88 SSALEF

-110 LATLRAVDANYPV
+110 LATLRAVDPAYPL
-123 RGVVRIA
+123 RGEVRIA
-130 ERPFEPGVPR
+130 DRPFEAGSPR
-140 PAQPPPG
+140 PAMPLPG
-147 AIYVEPSLLPLLSAS
+147 TVYADPELLTLLNAQA
-162 VGDSVQIGEA
+162 GDAVLIGEA
-172 TFRIAGLVA
+172 SFRIAGVVV

-186 LGGVFGLA
+186 LAGVFGFA
-194 PRVFLRADEVE
+194 PRVFLRADDVAQ
-205 RTRVLQPGSRLTY
+205 TRVLQPGSRLTY

-226 DRLAAFGAALKPT
+226 EPLAAFADALKT
-239 LDSTQRLIGSREG
+239 RLDSTQRLMGSREG
-252 IETLRGAFANADR
+252 VETLRGAFANADR
-265 YIQLT
+265 YLQLT

-285 AHHHALRHYDQA
+285 AHRHALRHYDQA
-297 ALLRCFGA
+297 ALLRCMGA
-305 TTGQLRTLYA
+305 TTAQLRTLYA
-315 VQLLTLGLLGSL
+315 VQLLTLGLLGS
-327 VGVVIGALMQQALA
+327 VAGVAIGALMQQALA
-341 GLILPDAVTRLP
+341 GLILPESVARLP
-353 SLGLA
+353 SLGAA
-358 PVGVAVASGLLALA
+358 PVGVAVVSGLLALT
-372 GAALPALMRLIRVPP
+372 GASLPALMRLIRVPP

-399 VTAWLG
+399 VAAWISAL
-405 AAVSGSAL
+405 VSGSAL
-413 LGLIAWYAGDVKL
+413 LILIAWYAGDARL
-426 VGVFVGAL
+426 VGIFVGAL
-434 AALVGVLILLARL
+434 VALVGVLVLLARL
-447 ALVAGRGVQRMAHGP
+447 ALMAGRGVQKISYGP

-491 ALLALVRSDLIA
+491 ALLALVRSDLVD
-503 GWQQQLPPQAP
+503 GWRQQLPENAP

-520 IAPHQQQAV
+520 IAPHQQDAV
-529 AAYLSQHRLKAS
+529 AAYLSQHRLGAS

-547 RGRLVSKNGTPIA
+547 RGRLVSKDGVAIA
-560 ETLPEDARDSNT
+560 DTLPPEKRDSNS

-587 NNTILAG
+587 NNAVLAG
-594 RWHGERSAAASVKG
+594 TWHGKRRGHEI
-608 MPKVGNPLSA
+608 
-618 KADAEL
+618 
-624 TPPAGAPLLRSD
+624 
-636 PSAAPVKGT
+636 
-645 PAGAPLLRSDPSAA
+645 
-659 LSVESGM
+659 SVESGM
-666 AERLNLAIGDQLAFQ
+666 AERLQLAVGDSLGFR
-681 IGDQTIAARITSIRS
+681 IGDQTLAARITSIRS

-711 PGQLDALPAS
+711 PGPLDDFPAS
-721 FIASVY
+721 SIASVY
-727 VPPDATGVLPG
+727 VPPDASGVLPG

-766 GAIQLLL
+766 AAIQLLL

-792 DARQQEAVLLR
+792 DARRQEAVLLR

-818 EFIALGL
+818 EFIALGV

-831 SACAEIAMA
+831 SVCAEIAMA
-840 LIADRLFELPLR
+840 LIAERLFDLPLR
-852 LHPWLWL
+852 PHPWLWL
-859 ALPLGGALL
+859 ALPAAGALL

-875 TTRHIIRV
+875 TTRHITRV

>member
-1 MAYPLR
+1 M
-7 VIRLG
+7 G
-12 LWLLRRERASGEWR
+12 LWLLRRERSSGEWR

-45 GDRLKRAMSEQGAG
+45 GDRLKRAMGEQGAS
-59 FLGADLLVTSPRP
+59 FLGADLLVTSPRA
-72 IEDWPAPA
+72 IESWPA
-80 AATGTLAG
+80 
-88 SSLATSRALEF
+88 SSTQNNPTKSNPLSTSQALEF
-99 ASMVSR
+99 SSMVAK

-110 LATLRAVDANYPV
+110 LATLRAVDAAYPL
-123 RGVVRIA
+123 RGSVRIA
-130 ERPFEPGVPR
+130 LQPFAESTSR
-140 PAQPPPG
+140 PALPPPG
-147 AIYVEPSLLPLLSAS
+147 AIYVAPDLLPLLSAS

-172 TFRIAGLVA
+172 SFTIAGVVA

-194 PRVFLRADEVE
+194 PRVFMRAEEVE
-205 RTRVLQPGSRLTY
+205 RTQVLQPGSRVTY

-226 DRLAAFGAALKPT
+226 DQLAAFGAALKPT
-239 LDSTQRLIGSREG
+239 LDNTQRLIGSHEG
-252 IETLRGAFANADR
+252 VETLRGAFANADR

-285 AHHHALRHYDQA
+285 AHRHALRHYDQA
-297 ALLRCFGA
+297 ALMRCMGA
-305 TTGQLRTLYA
+305 TTAQLRTLYA
-315 VQLLTLGLLGSL
+315 VQLLTLGVLGSL
-327 VGVVIGALMQQALA
+327 LGVAIGAMMQQALA
-341 GLILPDAVTRLP
+341 VLILPDAVTRLP

-358 PVGVAVASGLLALA
+358 PVGIAIVSGLLALA
-372 GAALPALMRLIRVPP
+372 GASLPALMRLIRVPP

-399 VTAWLG
+399 LGAWIS

-413 LGLIAWYAGDVKL
+413 LLLIAWYAGDAKL

-434 AALVGVLILLARL
+434 AGLVLVLTLLARL
-447 ALVAGRGVQRMAHGP
+447 ALFAGRGVQRLSHGP
-462 LRFGL
+462 VRFGL

-503 GWQQQLPPQAP
+503 GWQQQLPPEAP

-520 IAPHQQQAV
+520 IAPYQQAAV
-529 AAYLSQHRLKAS
+529 ADYLSQHHLKAS
-541 ALYPMV
+541 ELYPMV
-547 RGRLVSKNGTPIA
+547 RGRLTTKNGVPIA
-560 ETLPEDARDSNT
+560 STLPPESRDSNT

-587 NNTILAG
+587 NNAVLAG
-594 RWHGERSAAASVKG
+594 RWHGDHRDAAPVKG
-608 MPKVGNPLSA
+608 TPVG
-618 KADAEL
+618 
-624 TPPAGAPLLRSD
+624 TPLLRSD
-636 PSAAPVKGT
+636 PSAEI
-645 PAGAPLLRSDPSAA
+645 
-659 LSVESGM
+659 SVESGM
-666 AERLNLAIGDQLAFQ
+666 AERLNLALGDTLGFQ
-681 IGDQTIAARITSIRS
+681 IGDQTLAAQITSIRS

-711 PGQLDALPAS
+711 PGQLDALPAAS
-721 FIASVY
+721 IASVY
-727 VPPDATGVLPG
+727 VPPGASSMLPG

-745 ITVLAL
+745 VTVLAL
-751 DKLIANIEAVFAQII
+751 DKLIANIEAVFDQII

-780 MAVVVATLLASL
+780 MAVVISTLLASL

-813 KGLWS
+813 KSLWS
-818 EFIALGL
+818 EFLALGL

-840 LIADRLFELPLR
+840 LISDRLFELPAR
-852 LHPWLWL
+852 LHPWLWS
-859 ALPLGGALL
+859 ALPLAGALL

-875 TTRHIIRV
+875 TTRHITRV

-889 RALG
+889 RALN

>member
-1 MAYPLR
+1 MNFA
-7 VIRLG
+7 RLG
-12 LWLLRRERASGEWR
+12 LWLLQRERASGEWR

-45 GDRLKRAMSEQGAG
+45 GDRLKRAMSEQGAS

-72 IEDWPAPA
+72 IEDWPGLYASKNA
-80 AATGTLAG
+80 GTASPLAR
-88 SSLATSRALEF
+88 SQALEF
-99 ASMVSR
+99 PSMLAR

-110 LATLRAVDANYPV
+110 LATLRAVDAAYPL
-123 RGVVRIA
+123 RGSVRIA
-130 ERPFEPGVPR
+130 DRPFATGTSR
-140 PAQPPPG
+140 PAQPPSG
-147 AIYVEPSLLPLLSAS
+147 AIYVAPDLLPLLSAK

-172 TFRIAGLVA
+172 SFAIAGVVA

-194 PRVFLRADEVE
+194 PRVFMRADEVAK
-205 RTRVLQPGSRLTY
+205 TRVLQPGSRVTY
-218 LYQFAGEP
+218 LYQFAGDP
-226 DRLAAFGAALKPT
+226 AQIAAFSAALKPE
-239 LDSTQRLIGSREG
+239 LDSTQRLTGSREG
-252 IETLRGAFANADR
+252 VETLRGAFANADR

-285 AHHHALRHYDQA
+285 AHRHALRHYDQA

-305 TTGQLRTLYA
+305 TTAQLRLLYA

-327 VGVVIGALMQQALA
+327 LGVAVGALMQQALA
-341 GLILPDAVTRLP
+341 GLVLPDAATRLP

-358 PVGVAVASGLLALA
+358 PVGAAVFSGLLALA
-372 GAALPALMRLIRVPP
+372 GATLPALMRLIRVPP

-399 VTAWLG
+399 VAAWLS
-405 AAVSGSAL
+405 AALSGSAML
-413 LGLIAWYAGDVKL
+413 LLIAWYAGDARL
-426 VGVFVGAL
+426 VGIFVGAL
-434 AALVGVLILLARL
+434 AGLILVLTLLARL
-447 ALVAGRGVQRMAHGP
+447 ALVAGRGVQKMSHGP
-462 LRFGL
+462 VRFGL

-491 ALLALVRSDLIA
+491 ALLALVRSDLVD
-503 GWQQQLPPQAP
+503 GWRQQLPPEAP

-520 IAPHQQQAV
+520 IAPFQQQAV
-529 AAYLSQHRLKAS
+529 AAYLSQHHLKAS

-547 RGRLVSKNGTPIA
+547 RGRLVTRNGAPIA
-560 ETLPEDARDSNT
+560 STLPPEARDSNS

-587 NNTILAG
+587 NNAVLSG
-594 RWHGERSAAASVKG
+594 HWHGNHNVPEI
-608 MPKVGNPLSA
+608 
-618 KADAEL
+618 
-624 TPPAGAPLLRSD
+624 
-636 PSAAPVKGT
+636 
-645 PAGAPLLRSDPSAA
+645 
-659 LSVESGM
+659 SVESGM
-666 AERLNLAIGDQLAFQ
+666 AERLHLVLGDQLGFRV
-681 IGDQTIAARITSIRS
+681 GDQTIAARITSIRS

-721 FIASVY
+721 SIASVY
-727 VPPDATGVLPG
+727 VPPAAAGVLPG
-738 FVKAFPG
+738 FVKTFPG
-745 ITVLAL
+745 ITVIAL
-751 DKLIANIEAVFAQII
+751 DKLIANIEALFAQII

-780 MAVVVATLLASL
+780 MAVVIATLLASL

-818 EFIALGL
+818 EFLALGL

-840 LIADRLFELPLR
+840 LIAQRLFDLPLR

-859 ALPLGGALL
+859 ALPLAGALL
-868 VGMSGWL
+868 VGTSGWL
-875 TTRHIIRV
+875 TTRHITRV
-883 PPMQSI
+883 PPMQSL
-889 RALG
+889 RELG